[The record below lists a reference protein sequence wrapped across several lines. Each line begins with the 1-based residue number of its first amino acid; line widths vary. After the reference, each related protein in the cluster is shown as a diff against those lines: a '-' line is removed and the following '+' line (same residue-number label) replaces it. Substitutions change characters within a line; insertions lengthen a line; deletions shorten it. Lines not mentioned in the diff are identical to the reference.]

1 MQTTQVAVL
10 NSGVLSV
17 HDVLNA
23 LSSHIAVLDASGQ
36 IVLVNEAWRRFS
48 GQNGGPIVPD
58 PYVGANYLAVC
69 RGAAARGDHAA
80 ATVADGIEA
89 VLRGE
94 REDFG
99 LEYPCDTST
108 KQMWFRMSATKFGSG
123 SELHVV
129 VAHTD
134 VTEEKLSRHALAH
147 SEKILRSVLE
157 SLPVGVWI
165 TDADGRIVHGNAA
178 GIRIWGGARF
188 VGPAQFGEYK
198 GWWLNTGKRIA
209 ASEWAAARAVQKG
222 ETVIDEEVEIECF
235 DGTRKIIQNSAVPF
249 FDDEQRIAGAI
260 IVNQDITA
268 RKRAEGER
276 ESMLHEQERL
286 RHVALDANRTKDDF
300 IATLAHELRTPL
312 QSIMGW
318 SNVLRRTLDDPGIV
332 ARAATAIERNA
343 RIQAQLLEDALD
355 INRIVRG
362 TLALDPVD
370 VDLASLVED
379 VVESMRPAALE
390 KSLTLAIHVR
400 ADGLHVRGDAVR
412 LQQVVWN
419 LLANA
424 IKFTP
429 EGGRVEVRTHAEE
442 EWAVVRVVDTGIGI
456 AAEFMPH
463 LFDRFR
469 QAGGGRRRRLGLGL
483 GLAIVKELVE
493 RHGGTIAAESPGE
506 GLGATFTARL
516 PRMGSDRGQTPV

>member
-1 MQTTQVAVL
+1 MLQ
-10 NSGVLSV
+10 SGLLPA
-17 HDVLNA
+17 HEVLNA
-23 LSSHIAVLDASGQ
+23 LSSHIAVLDASGE
-36 IVLVNEAWRRFS
+36 IVLVNDAWRRFS
-48 GQNGGPIVPD
+48 RQNGGPSAPD
-58 PYVGANYLAVC
+58 PYVGANYLTVC
-69 RGAAARGDHAA
+69 RAAAARGDATA
-80 ATVADGIEA
+80 ATVADGIEE
-89 VLRGE
+89 VLRGQ
-94 REDFG
+94 REDFA
-99 LEYPCDTST
+99 LEYPCDSPPR
-108 KQMWFRMSATKFGSG
+108 QLWFRMSTTKFRFGSQ
-123 SELHVV
+123 LHVV

-134 VTEEKLSRHALAH
+134 VTEEKLSRQALVH

-188 VGPAQFGEYK
+188 VGPSQFGEYK
-198 GWWLNTGKRIA
+198 GWWLNTGKRIGA
-209 ASEWAAARAVQKG
+209 GEWAAARAIQKG

-235 DGTRKIIQNSAVPF
+235 DGTRKIILNSAVPF

-268 RKRAEGER
+268 RKHAEGER

-286 RHVALDANRTKDDF
+286 RHVALEANRAKDDF

-312 QSIMGW
+312 QSITGW
-318 SNVLRRTLDDPGIV
+318 ANVLRRTLDDPAIL
-332 ARAATAIERNA
+332 ARAAAAVERNA

-362 TLALDPVD
+362 TLALDLVD
-370 VDLASLVED
+370 VDLASIVED

-390 KSLTLAIHVR
+390 KPVTLVSHVP
-400 ADGLHVRGDAVR
+400 AGGLRVRGDAVR

-429 EGGRVEVRTHAEE
+429 EGGRVEVRTRADG
-442 EWAVVRVVDTGIGI
+442 EWGVVSVQDTGIGI
-456 AAEFMPH
+456 PSEFRPH

-469 QAGGGRRRRLGLGL
+469 QAGGGAKRRRLGLGL

-493 RHGGTIAAESPGE
+493 RHGGTIAADSAGE
-506 GLGATFTARL
+506 GLGATFTVRL
-516 PRMGSDRGQTPV
+516 PKLGSGEKLGSG